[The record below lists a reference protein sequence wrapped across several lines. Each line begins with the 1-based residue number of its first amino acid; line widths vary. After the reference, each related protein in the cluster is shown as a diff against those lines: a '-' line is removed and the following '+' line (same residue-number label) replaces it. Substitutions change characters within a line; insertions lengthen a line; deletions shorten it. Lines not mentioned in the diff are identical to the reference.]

1 MVDTQVRSLPIT
13 AQYPLND
20 DGLQNRA
27 PLYVAFMAAY
37 NFLRDLEHDGDYY
50 KRSPPPP
57 IPAKYRRF
65 PNVRGLRR
73 VSGSNRLDFQITEIL
88 GDSTKGRYIY
98 VALTSGPKPEKIVVK
113 FTRKYGKEL
122 HEFCADQNYSPKLL
136 AYERLPGDWIGVA
149 MEFVASACHFFES
162 KFIQECGRRWLE
174 EMDKM
179 VAAIHGAGYV
189 HGDLRPPNFVVDGKK
204 LLLIDFDWGGNE
216 GDAMFPDIE
225 LQRIIRIDR
234 NDTMITKEHDQR
246 VLMHTKA
253 ELQRCLS

>member
-1 MVDTQVRSLPIT
+1 
-13 AQYPLND
+13 
-20 DGLQNRA
+20 
-27 PLYVAFMAAY
+27 MAAY

-50 KRSPPPP
+50 KCLPPPP

-65 PNVRGLRR
+65 PNVRGLCR

-246 VLMHTKA
+246 VLVHMKA

>member
-1 MVDTQVRSLPIT
+1 
-13 AQYPLND
+13 
-20 DGLQNRA
+20 
-27 PLYVAFMAAY
+27 MAAY

-50 KRSPPPP
+50 KCLPPPP
-57 IPAKYRRF
+57 IPAKYRCF
-65 PNVRGLRR
+65 PNVRGLCR

-122 HEFCADQNYSPKLL
+122 HEFCANQNYSPKLL
-136 AYERLPGDWIGVA
+136 AYERLPGDWIGIA
-149 MEFVASACHFFES
+149 IEFVASACHFFES
-162 KFIQECGRRWLE
+162 KLIQECGRQWLE
-174 EMDKM
+174 EMDEM

-204 LLLIDFDWGGNE
+204 LLLIDFDWGGNK

-234 NDTMITKEHDQR
+234 NDTMITKAHDQR
-246 VLMHTKA
+246 VLAHTKA
-253 ELQRCLS
+253 ELQRRLS